1 MRVRASKG
9 EGDGEGEGQDED
21 ECECECEC
29 EGHGLSEAVFARC
42 DTHALPR
49 EPFPVRSSALFLS
62 STWPPPF
69 PRQLVRCAG
78 PARPSMR
85 RSQGAKSAGQP
96 TERNAVPAPAKCTS
110 SIAKSAEPPA
120 GFTAT
125 ARDNEPHD
133 LEAARYS
140 APASA
145 AAVAESSAAGGQRAG
160 EEAEAARLELRRE
173 LAAAV
178 ANEDYDEAARIKK
191 REAALA
197 Q

>member
-1 MRVRASKG
+1 
-9 EGDGEGEGQDED
+9 
-21 ECECECEC
+21 
-29 EGHGLSEAVFARC
+29 
-42 DTHALPR
+42 
-49 EPFPVRSSALFLS
+49 
-62 STWPPPF
+62 
-69 PRQLVRCAG
+69 
-78 PARPSMR
+78 MR

-191 REAALA
+191 RETALELRSELAVAVANEDYDEAARIKKREAALA